1 MILTKEFL
9 QKTDACKEGY
19 QACLEND
26 LIGKPYDE
34 VISYFYNN
42 GFKDYADWLLEQKN
56 TVIYIEESGNLIIN
70 GYRIQPF
77 NKYPKIYNT
86 VESLTEDYQ
95 NAKNKWIEENKYII
109 SVDIAITDIN
119 GNETWKNIDLNSY
132 IPIGNEKF
140 KVFNT
145 NNGSYETFS
154 TIEDA
159 KVKHNFFVQE
169 FEQLINKAIYVEQGI
184 TSNENNEVWEKID
197 I

>member
-19 QACLEND
+19 QAGLEND

-56 TVIYIEESGNLIIN
+56 TDIYIKESGNVIIN

-77 NKYPKIYNT
+77 SEYSKIYDT
-86 VESLTEDYQ
+86 IESLMEDYQ
-95 NAKNKWIEENKYII
+95 NAKNIWIEKNKHTI
-109 SVDIAITDIN
+109 SVDSVSTDAK
-119 GNETWKNIDLNSY
+119 GNETWKNIDINSY
-132 IPIGNEKF
+132 IPIGDEKF
-140 KVFNT
+140 KLFNT
-145 NNGSYETFS
+145 NNGLYETFS

-159 KVKHNFFVQE
+159 KVRHGFFVQE
-169 FEQLINKAIYVEQGI
+169 FEQQLNTSIFVEQRI
-184 TSNENNEVWEKID
+184 TNNENNEAWEKID

>member
-26 LIGKPYDE
+26 LIGKEYND
-34 VISYFYNN
+34 VIFYFYNN

-56 TVIYIEESGNLIIN
+56 TIIYIKESGNVIVN

-77 NKYPKIYNT
+77 NEYSKIYDT
-86 VESLTEDYQ
+86 IESLMEDYQ
-95 NAKNKWIEENKYII
+95 NAKNTWKEKNKHTI
-109 SVDIAITDIN
+109 SVVISITDAK
-119 GNETWKNIDLNSY
+119 GNETWKDIDINSY
-132 IPIGNEKF
+132 IPIGDEKF

-145 NNGSYETFS
+145 NNGLYETFF
-154 TIEDA
+154 TMEDA
-159 KVKHNFFVQE
+159 KVRHNFFVQE
-169 FEQLINKAIYVEQGI
+169 FEQRINVAIFVEQRI
-184 TSNENNEVWEKID
+184 INNENNEAWEKIE

>member
-9 QKTDACKEGY
+9 QKTDDCKEGY

>member
-42 GFKDYADWLLEQKN
+42 GFKDYADWLSEQKN
-56 TVIYIEESGNLIIN
+56 TVIYIKGSANVTVN

-77 NKYPKIYNT
+77 NEYSKIYNT
-86 VESLTEDYQ
+86 IESLMEDYQ
-95 NAKNKWIEENKYII
+95 NAKNTWKEKNIHTI
-109 SVDIAITDIN
+109 SVVISNTDAK
-119 GNETWKNIDLNSY
+119 GNEAWKNININSY
-132 IPIGNEKF
+132 IPISDEKF
-140 KVFNT
+140 KIFNT
-145 NNGSYETFS
+145 NNGLYETFS

-159 KVKHNFFVQE
+159 KVRHNFFVQE
-169 FEQLINKAIYVEQGI
+169 FEQRISVAVLVEQRI
-184 TSNENNEVWEKID
+184 TDNENNEAWEKIE

>member
-9 QKTDACKEGY
+9 EKAGACKGGY
-19 QACLEND
+19 QVALENN

-34 VISYFYNN
+34 VISYLYNN
-42 GFKDYADWLLEQKN
+42 GFKDDADWLLDQKN
-56 TVIYIEESGNLIIN
+56 TIIYIKESGNVIIN

-77 NKYPKIYNT
+77 DIYSKIYNT

-145 NNGSYETFS
+145 NKGSYETFS

-184 TSNENNEVWEKID
+184 TSNENNEAWEKID